1 MKRPLGKGYSGV
13 GFIGIAMQVDV
24 LMRHTLGRPV
34 PILQNTGHEAPKKP
48 TPPATAEPHFKL
60 GKLPSCRRPYPT
72 PHDARTSKCSLND
85 VDTSHP
91 PHPTSSSRGVT
102 ASQGRPSH
110 RTWQTT
116 QISVQDGQR
125 CSWRGCTNI
134 PHRDFKIPGSGME
147 LFPLVLCLRRFGGAM
162 TTWLPPRCRGGR
174 GSVG

>member
-1 MKRPLGKGYSGV
+1 
-13 GFIGIAMQVDV
+13 MQVDV

-34 PILQNTGHEAPKKP
+34 PILQNTGHEALKKP

-85 VDTSHP
+85 VD
-91 PHPTSSSRGVT
+91 
-102 ASQGRPSH
+102 QGRPSH

-134 PHRDFKIPGSGME
+134 PHRDFKIPGAFPACALFTAVWRGYDDMAAAPLSGRPWVCGIKVGQT
-147 LFPLVLCLRRFGGAM
+147 LSGVLALSSWWRVAVGERVFGIPEWSAG
-162 TTWLPPRCRGGR
+162 
-174 GSVG
+174 